1 MNPGGTWLAC
11 QTCDCCHSRPP
22 KAVEG
27 ERESQG
33 ALWHAGGRAVLF
45 IATTRSLGVSSMSA
59 AARAN
64 LCNGKKSALVLELA
78 RTGEAVSRA
87 DRDSRDDRDLLERL
101 EAENL
106 ELRNWAVQL
115 ALQIQILRR
124 IGRSEVG
131 SASRSR
137 A

>member
-1 MNPGGTWLAC
+1 
-11 QTCDCCHSRPP
+11 
-22 KAVEG
+22 
-27 ERESQG
+27 
-33 ALWHAGGRAVLF
+33 
-45 IATTRSLGVSSMSA
+45 MSA

-64 LCNGKKSALVLELA
+64 LCNGKKSASVLELA

-87 DRDSRDDRDLLERL
+87 DRDSGDDQDLLERL

-106 ELRNWAVQL
+106 QLRNWAVQL

>member
-1 MNPGGTWLAC
+1 
-11 QTCDCCHSRPP
+11 
-22 KAVEG
+22 
-27 ERESQG
+27 
-33 ALWHAGGRAVLF
+33 
-45 IATTRSLGVSSMSA
+45 MSA

-64 LCNGKKSALVLELA
+64 LCNGKKSASVLELA
-78 RTGEAVSRA
+78 RTGEAVSRT
-87 DRDSRDDRDLLERL
+87 DRDSHDQDLLERL
-101 EAENL
+101 EAENR

-124 IGRSEVG
+124 IGRSDVR

>member
-1 MNPGGTWLAC
+1 MRGVVTGCSSQPLGPL
-11 QTCDCCHSRPP
+11 
-22 KAVEG
+22 G
-27 ERESQG
+27 E
-33 ALWHAGGRAVLF
+33 
-45 IATTRSLGVSSMSA
+45 SSMSA

-64 LCNGKKSALVLELA
+64 LCNGKKSASVLELA
-78 RTGEAVSRA
+78 RTGEAISRA

-124 IGRSEVG
+124 IGRSDVR

-137 A
+137 V

>member
-1 MNPGGTWLAC
+1 
-11 QTCDCCHSRPP
+11 
-22 KAVEG
+22 
-27 ERESQG
+27 
-33 ALWHAGGRAVLF
+33 
-45 IATTRSLGVSSMSA
+45 MSA

-64 LCNGKKSALVLELA
+64 LYNGKKSASVLELA

-87 DRDSRDDRDLLERL
+87 DRDHRDLLERL

-115 ALQIQILRR
+115 VLQIQILRR

>member
-1 MNPGGTWLAC
+1 MLL
-11 QTCDCCHSRPP
+11 R
-22 KAVEG
+22 
-27 ERESQG
+27 
-33 ALWHAGGRAVLF
+33 AGGRDVPI
-45 IATTRSLGVSSMSA
+45 IATTRFSGVSSMSA

-64 LCNGKKSALVLELA
+64 PSNGKKSASVLELA
-78 RTGEAVSRA
+78 RTGEGVSRA
-87 DRDSRDDRDLLERL
+87 DRDGRDDRDLLERL
-101 EAENL
+101 EAENR

-124 IGRSEVG
+124 IGRSDVR

>member
-1 MNPGGTWLAC
+1 
-11 QTCDCCHSRPP
+11 
-22 KAVEG
+22 
-27 ERESQG
+27 
-33 ALWHAGGRAVLF
+33 
-45 IATTRSLGVSSMSA
+45 
-59 AARAN
+59 
-64 LCNGKKSALVLELA
+64 
-78 RTGEAVSRA
+78 
-87 DRDSRDDRDLLERL
+87 L

>member
-1 MNPGGTWLAC
+1 M
-11 QTCDCCHSRPP
+11 
-22 KAVEG
+22 
-27 ERESQG
+27 RESQG
-33 ALWHAGGRAVLF
+33 VLSHAGGRDVLF
-45 IATTRSLGVSSMSA
+45 IVTTRFSGVSSMSA

-64 LCNGKKSALVLELA
+64 LANGKKSALVLELA
-78 RTGEAVSRA
+78 RTGEAVLRA

>member
-1 MNPGGTWLAC
+1 
-11 QTCDCCHSRPP
+11 
-22 KAVEG
+22 
-27 ERESQG
+27 
-33 ALWHAGGRAVLF
+33 
-45 IATTRSLGVSSMSA
+45 MSA

-64 LCNGKKSALVLELA
+64 RSNGKKSASVLELA

-87 DRDSRDDRDLLERL
+87 DRDSRDDQDLLERL
-101 EAENL
+101 EAENR

-124 IGRSEVG
+124 IGRSDVG

>member
-1 MNPGGTWLAC
+1 
-11 QTCDCCHSRPP
+11 
-22 KAVEG
+22 
-27 ERESQG
+27 
-33 ALWHAGGRAVLF
+33 
-45 IATTRSLGVSSMSA
+45 MSA

-64 LCNGKKSALVLELA
+64 LCNGKKSASVLELA
-78 RTGEAVSRA
+78 RTSRA
-87 DRDSRDDRDLLERL
+87 DRDSGDDQDLLERL

-106 ELRNWAVQL
+106 QLRNWAVQL

-131 SASRSR
+131 FASRSR